1 MHVRGSGSA
10 NRARAGLRRWCRR
23 VLYHLVMGHDLRFH
37 VLTLPNVRWEEARE
51 RVQHVESLGF
61 DIVEV
66 GDHFCDWANPPAP
79 WFEAW
84 TSLAAFAAVTS
95 TIRLATCV
103 AQIPLRS
110 PGVLAH
116 QAVTIDHI
124 SGGRFE
130 LGLGTG
136 ITVDPSTT
144 MIGQPN
150 WSNAER
156 VARFGEYVELVG
168 MLLSQ
173 DVTSYQGQYYSAQGA
188 VMNPSSYQSPRI
200 PVMVAALGPKMMEH
214 TARFADIWN
223 TMSFDADFEAQLVEL
238 TERAAA
244 MDALCARLGREPDT
258 LRRSVLLFDAEA
270 RGDGGRIRYYDDHEL
285 FVKLVR
291 QLSAVGYTDIGV
303 YYPSVA
309 DQLPAFEQLGHELLP
324 MLRSEHDR

>member
-1 MHVRGSGSA
+1 MFADLGLQTVLG
-10 NRARAGLRRWCRR
+10 AGRRDRQR
-23 VLYHLVMGHDLRFH
+23 SVLYHLAMDHDLRFH
-37 VLTLPNVRWEEARE
+37 VLTLPNVGWEECRD
-51 RVQHVESLGF
+51 RVQLVESLGF

-84 TSLAAFAAVTS
+84 TSLAAFATVTS

-103 AQIPLRS
+103 AQIPLRN

-144 MIGQPN
+144 MIGLPN

-173 DVTSYQGQYYSAQGA
+173 ENTSYQGQYYSAQGA
-188 VMNPSSYQSPRI
+188 VMNPSSYQSPRV

-214 TARFADIWN
+214 AARFADIWN
-223 TMSFDADFEAQLVEL
+223 TMSFDAEFDAQLVEM
-238 TERAAA
+238 TDRAAA
-244 MDALCARLGREPDT
+244 MDALCTRVGRDPSS

-270 RGDGGRIRYYDDHEL
+270 RGEGGRIRYYDDHEL

-291 QLSAVGYTDIGV
+291 QLVAVGYTDIGV

-309 DQLPAFEQLGHELLP
+309 DQMPAFERLGLELLP
-324 MLRSEHDR
+324 MLRSEHDA